1 MVIKFFKRDTKY
13 LPEQKIHEY
22 TVLKV
27 LGEGRFGICYLVQSN
42 NKQYILKQLK
52 TKMLKK
58 IGSKVIYEQEILK
71 NINHNCIPKF
81 VKTLQFERFFGYV
94 LEYKEGKTFEEIICE
109 DEYVFKREEIYDIC
123 IQIIEILKYLHKS
136 GIVHRDIR
144 IPNTIYYKKKV
155 NLVDFGLARWINNK
169 RYTENVDFSYLGDFL
184 LHLYYTSFQCK
195 TFKGKPWYEELD
207 LFSEEMNFLKR
218 LLGIEKKYKNIEEV
232 ERDFLLLK
240 SNYNK

>member
-1 MVIKFFKRDTKY
+1 
-13 LPEQKIHEY
+13 
-22 TVLKV
+22 
-27 LGEGRFGICYLVQSN
+27 
-42 NKQYILKQLK
+42 
-52 TKMLKK
+52 MLKK

-81 VKTLQFERFFGYV
+81 IKTLQFEKFFGYV

-195 TFKGKPWYEELD
+195 
-207 LFSEEMNFLKR
+207 
-218 LLGIEKKYKNIEEV
+218 LLRESLV
-232 ERDFLLLK
+232 
-240 SNYNK
+240 

>member
-13 LPEQKIHEY
+13 LPGQKIHEY
-22 TVLKV
+22 TVLKI

-81 VKTLQFERFFGYV
+81 IKTLQFEKFFGYV

-155 NLVDFGLARWINNK
+155 HLVDFGLARWINNK

-195 TFKGKPWYEELD
+195 TFKGKPWYGELD